1 MLLRAPACSPTC
13 AAPSPAPL
21 LARPVVIEVSSS
33 ASLLLCLPDSH
44 CAPLL
49 PAHLLTPSCRSSS
62 FSPPACLPT
71 CTAFSST
78 CLLAHQTACP
88 PTRTCTSAYW
98 RAPPTCSLAYWA
110 IVESSSSVQ
119 LATITHLCP
128 RRPSCEPALA
138 TLPLACLRFACLP
151 AGPSHSPLLCLLANS
166 AGVRT
171 ACSLARRPSHSQWLQ
186 TVSIPSLLH
195 LFMQTKNRDRPIL
208 RIKHASGII
217 LTLKSGK
224 VS

>member
-128 RRPSCEPALA
+128 PSSILRACPRHSSSC
-138 TLPLACLRFACLP
+138 LPPVCLP
-151 AGPSHSPLLCLLANS
+151 ARRPISLTAPLLACELCRRADGLLT
-166 AGVRT
+166 RT
-171 ACSLARRPSHSQWLQ
+171 PA
-186 TVSIPSLLH
+186 
-195 LFMQTKNRDRPIL
+195 
-208 RIKHASGII
+208 
-217 LTLKSGK
+217 
-224 VS
+224 